1 MTHALAFLSIT
12 LGKVMFCAQR
22 MAASYEQ
29 GKFRG
34 HGKRE
39 VTGFSRLKMATTS
52 SAVSYEALGGVAFA
66 ICFDQVSVAEGA
78 MQQRYDG
85 LIVKSL

>member
-1 MTHALAFLSIT
+1 MTLYAHQT
-12 LGKVMFCAQR
+12 
-22 MAASYEQ
+22 AASFEQ
-29 GKFRG
+29 EKFRG

-66 ICFDQVSVAEGA
+66 SCFDQVSVAEMS
-78 MQQRYDG
+78 MQQGFDG
-85 LIVKSL
+85 LTVKSLQGRMLSRV